1 MKMKKMALAAA
12 ALVLALGVSVCSAHC
27 PGRGGYGCGD
37 FERHGYAGYCRD
49 GYNVDNCGRSYAYAA
64 ECKDGVCEFV
74 PSAEGNGTALAVINP
89 YNNAVPDIEGQWE
102 KDVNQLGPHDVFVAG
117 QGESNAGV
125 VFSVNHPIKNF
136 KVLSLHFKEFKND
149 KPVFL
154 FHELY
159 TKDVFRPDRK
169 LLVKFT
175 FFGSIP
181 NNGISYTDSTGKTRY
196 YTVDSSGKDGS
207 LYFTEF

>member
-1 MKMKKMALAAA
+1 MKMQKMALAAV

-37 FERHGYAGYCRD
+37 FERHEYAGYCRD

-74 PSAEGNGTALAVINP
+74 PSAEGNGTALAVLNP

-102 KDVNQLGPHDVFVAG
+102 RDVKQLGSHDVFVAG

-136 KVLSLHFKEFKND
+136 KVLSLHFKE
-149 KPVFL
+149 
-154 FHELY
+154 Y

>member
-1 MKMKKMALAAA
+1 MKMKKLALAAA
-12 ALVLALGVSVCSAHC
+12 ALVLASGLSVCSAHC

-37 FERHGYAGYCRD
+37 YERHGYAGY
-49 GYNVDNCGRSYAYAA
+49 
-64 ECKDGVCEFV
+64 
-74 PSAEGNGTALAVINP
+74 GNGTALAVINP

-102 KDVNQLGPHDVFVAG
+102 RDVKQLGPHDVFVAG

-154 FHELY
+154 YKELY
-159 TKDVFRPDRK
+159 TKDVFRPDRQ

-181 NNGISYTDSTGKTRY
+181 NNGISYTDPTGKTRY

>member
-1 MKMKKMALAAA
+1 MKMKKLALAAA
-12 ALVLALGVSVCSAHC
+12 ALVLASGLSVCSAHC

-37 FERHGYAGYCRD
+37 YERHGYAGYCRD
-49 GYNVDNCGRSYAYAA
+49 G
-64 ECKDGVCEFV
+64 
-74 PSAEGNGTALAVINP
+74 AEGDRTDLAVINP
-89 YNNAVPDIEGQWE
+89 YNNAAPDIEGQWE

-117 QGESNAGV
+117 QGESYAGV
-125 VFSVNHPIKNF
+125 VFSVKKPIKNF
-136 KVLSLHFKEFKND
+136 KVLSLHFKEFKDN

>member
-1 MKMKKMALAAA
+1 MKMKKMALAAV

-37 FERHGYAGYCRD
+37 YERHGYAGYCRD
-49 GYNVDNCGRSYAYAA
+49 GYNVDTCGRNYAYAA
-64 ECKDGVCEFV
+64 ECKDGACEFV
-74 PSAEGNGTALAVINP
+74 PAAEGDRTDLAVINP
-89 YNNAVPDIEGQWE
+89 YNNAAPDIEGQWE
-102 KDVNQLGPHDVFVAG
+102 RDVKQLGPHDVFVAG

-125 VFSVNHPIKNF
+125 VFSVNH
-136 KVLSLHFKEFKND
+136 

-196 YTVDSSGKDGS
+196 YTVDASGKDGS

>member
-1 MKMKKMALAAA
+1 MLTARDAADTVA
-12 ALVLALGVSVCSAHC
+12 EISKGMGMQAT
-27 PGRGGYGCGD
+27 
-37 FERHGYAGYCRD
+37 AGTDTTLIIADEAMRMQ
-49 GYNVDNCGRSYAYAA
+49 
-64 ECKDGVCEFV
+64 
-74 PSAEGNGTALAVINP
+74 P
-89 YNNAVPDIEGQWE
+89 YNNAAPDIEGQWE
-102 KDVNQLGPHDVFVAG
+102 KDVKQLGPHDVFVAG
-117 QGESNAGV
+117 QGESYAGV
-125 VFSVNHPIKNF
+125 VFSVKKPIKNF
-136 KVLSLHFKEFKND
+136 KVLSLHFKEFKDN

-196 YTVDSSGKDGS
+196 YTVDASGKDGS

>member
-49 GYNVDNCGRSYAYAA
+49 GYNVDNCGRSFAYAA

-74 PSAEGNGTALAVINP
+74 PSAEGNGPALAVINP

-102 KDVNQLGPHDVFVAG
+102 RDVNQLGPHDVFVAG

-154 FHELY
+154 YKELY
-159 TKDVFRPDRK
+159 TKDVFRPDRQ

-181 NNGISYTDSTGKTRY
+181 NNGISYTDPTGKTRY
-196 YTVDSSGKDGS
+196 YTVDASGKDGS

>member
-1 MKMKKMALAAA
+1 MKMKKMALAAV

-37 FERHGYAGYCRD
+37 FERHEYAGYCRD

-136 KVLSLHFKEFKND
+136 KVLSLH
-149 KPVFL
+149 
-154 FHELY
+154 
-159 TKDVFRPDRK
+159 RK